1 MDVITYPYPLNHVSK
16 IGTHCI
22 KPSQFVKDQL
32 HLQIYPEWFDRLNI
46 RNKTLK

>member
-1 MDVITYPYPLNHVSK
+1 MDVIIYPYPLNDVSK

-22 KPSQFVKDQL
+22 KPNKFVKDQL
-32 HLQIYPEWFDRLNI
+32 LLQICPEWFDRLNI